1 MMELNLDW
9 YRDRV
14 LLIELFVLSNMAFLG
29 FDIYIAHS
37 ANIHSRWTEWIPI
50 FFSFIAT
57 IALAYKFS
65 FKDSGL
71 NPIRH
76 TTGMV
81 VGWLSI
87 VVGITGMVLH
97 LQSQLFQEFSIKSLV
112 YTAPFVA
119 PLSFTGVGLLLLM
132 NRMVKPGSNEWS
144 KWVIFLSLGG
154 FFGNF
159 ILALCD
165 HAQNGFF
172 SVSEWIPVFGSAM
185 AVGFLT
191 VTLFVNTTISFL
203 KLCMYI
209 MLIQIVIGCL
219 GLYFHLTADQFEITR
234 SIMDSLTYGP
244 PVFAPLLLPNLA
256 LLALIGCWDY
266 TMKLGNEQTQKI

>member
-1 MMELNLDW
+1 MKALNPIW

-14 LLIELFVLSNMAFLG
+14 LLIELFVISNMAFLG

-37 ANIHSRWTEWIPI
+37 ATVHSLWQEWIPI
-50 FFSFIAT
+50 FFSIFAT
-57 IALAYKFS
+57 IALVYKFS

-71 NPIRH
+71 NPTRH
-76 TTGMV
+76 TTGLI

-87 VVGITGMVLH
+87 IVGITGMILH
-97 LQSQLFQEFSIKSLV
+97 LESQLFQEFSIKSLV

-132 NRMVKPGSNEWS
+132 NRMVKPGTSDWS

-172 SVSEWIPVFGSAM
+172 SMSEWIPVLASAL
-185 AVGFLT
+185 AVGFLA
-191 VTLFVNTTISFL
+191 VTLFAITTIAFL

-209 MLIQIVIGCL
+209 MLFQIVVGFT
-219 GLYFHLTADQFEITR
+219 GVFFHLAADQFISTR
-234 SIMDSLTYGP
+234 SLMDSLAYGP

-256 LLALIGCWDY
+256 MLALIGYWDY
-266 TMKLGNEQTQKI
+266 VIKLKNEQIRKI